1 MRQLT
6 RLSAVLALAGLW
18 LVVWCAPALAHAT
31 LIREVPAAGAS
42 LAESPDQVR
51 LRFNEPVDAE
61 FEPIRVYDSE
71 GSRVDRDD
79 ASIDPDDARVLVAG
93 LESLPEG
100 SYRVEWRITSI
111 DGHVIEDAY
120 AFNVTGEPGAGEPEA
135 GEQAAAQDAGDQ
147 DAQRAPP
154 AQENTDALG
163 RTVPYGALLIGV
175 LGLIV
180 LAIVLLRWRNTRGI
194 Q

>member
-1 MRQLT
+1 MRPLT
-6 RLSAVLALAGLW
+6 RPCGVLALAGLW

-31 LIREVPAAGAS
+31 LIREEPAAGAS

-61 FEPIRVYDSE
+61 FEPVRVYDSE

-79 ASIDPDDARVLVAG
+79 ARIDPDDARVLVAD

-120 AFNVTGEPGAGEPEA
+120 AFNVTGEPES
-135 GEQAAAQDAGDQ
+135 GEQAAAQGGGDQ
-147 DAQRAPP
+147 EVRQEPP
-154 AQENTDALG
+154 PREEAGTLG
-163 RTVPYGALLIGV
+163 GTVLYGALLFGI
-175 LGLIV
+175 LGLVV
-180 LAIVLLRWRNTRGI
+180 LAVVLLRWRDTRGI